1 MKSLRVFGFATVLLL
16 PAFASAQD
24 VWTKNDGYL
33 KSAINDCSAA
43 DTDRTVCRNF
53 TGEALNRLF
62 GIRDFCTE
70 SRCMRAVEIEWK
82 IRHDPGKWGAL
93 GTANDQ
99 AVLDKAR
106 ELAATKAVLAILKEE
121 DRGQIAIVMPG
132 AAVPS
137 GKWGLNAPIGVGARV
152 DRPEASVYGKSLT
165 WLFADPAKV
174 VIYVRL

>member
-1 MKSLRVFGFATVLLL
+1 MKSLRVFCFATLLLL
-16 PAFASAQD
+16 PAFASAED
-24 VWTKNDGYL
+24 VWAKNDGYL

-43 DTDRTVCRNF
+43 DTDRAVCRNF

-62 GIRDFCTE
+62 GIGEFCIQ
-70 SRCMRAVEIEWK
+70 SRCLKAVEIEWK
-82 IRHDPGKWGAL
+82 IRKDPDKWSVL

-106 ELAATKAVLAILKEE
+106 ELAGTRAVLAILNEE
-121 DRGQIAIVMPG
+121 DRVQIAIVMPG

-137 GKWGLNAPIGVGARV
+137 GRWGLKVPIGVGARI
-152 DRPEASVYGKSLT
+152 DRPEASVYGKSLN

-174 VIYVRL
+174 TLYVGQ